1 MHYLAAMNR
10 RKALSIFMA
19 LLTLG
24 AIIGGYSSFQRKR
37 STFER
42 LDFQFH
48 WRQGI
53 IHIDGVNPEGGAAR
67 AGLRAGDQIWVID
80 GIPSHE
86 VDGLKKT
93 IRRLGTAELLVARGD
108 QTFTIRYAAPGLSID
123 YHYLF
128 LSFIAFLYLAI
139 GLFTFY
145 RSQGS
150 ESTLFFLLTLLTF
163 IVYIYSPS
171 GELDGTFKALYLT
184 EEGARILLPPLAL
197 HFFLRFPRPLLKRRG
212 VIPALY
218 APPAILAL
226 WVVDVLLFDNAI
238 ALATT
243 ERSLLLIDRW
253 EMLHIATY
261 FTLAFVALTYTYR
274 TTAATGHKK
283 QIQWIYLGVGVGFI
297 PFLVLYL
304 VPFILKGTGTA
315 YTTIAILPLAL
326 IPLAFAV
333 SILKYKLWDVEV
345 VIKEGLA
352 YTVTFL
358 FGMIAFSAVNLLL
371 SSIIEERLVMERNF
385 LAFASGLLIAG
396 ILVPMK
402 SRVESLIEMLLY
414 RDTYRHRKAMSQ
426 FVYELATFHDLAD
439 LFESIRQRLEAA
451 LEVEKANLYF
461 REGGELVLYTE
472 EPGLPPRVE
481 EEILARHLTS
491 GLMVLDQPRLP
502 DETIDFAGALL
513 HAGYRY
519 AFPLRFRNRLEGM
532 LICGA
537 RRGEGQLSRDD
548 IALISSL
555 TAPVSLAI
563 ENARLYGRLRRQIAE
578 IVSLKEYNEN
588 IIESSSSAIVV
599 VGRDGTLLTANQAF
613 WELAEINAD
622 NKLTI
627 ERLFPPYA
635 DVIAAPPRSSIE
647 VPFTSHRGRERH
659 LSVTAA
665 PFRALDVPE
674 GTTVLVITDISDRV
688 RLERELQEK
697 ERLASLGLLAAGVA
711 HEVNTPLTGISSYAQ
726 LLLAETDPSDPR
738 YEILRKMEQ
747 QTFRASHIVNNLLD
761 FAANRSRSTER
772 VSLKE
777 VVATTVSLHE
787 VLMRTKAVRVHVDDI
802 PDVEVQG
809 NFYELQ
815 QVLTNLMLNARDAVD
830 HGGSVW
836 IRGER
841 LNGDAVLVVK
851 DDGRGI
857 PKDLIADIFKP
868 LVTGKR
874 GQGGTGLGLAVSDRI
889 VRGLGGSISVRSEEG
904 EGAEFRVRIPVL
916 EDSFASTADRATNE
930 DPDHR

>member
-1 MHYLAAMNR
+1 MKS
-10 RKALSIFMA
+10 RKFISIVMA
-19 LLTLG
+19 LLTLA
-24 AIIGGYSSFQRKR
+24 AIVGGFSSFQRKR
-37 STFER
+37 SSFER

-53 IHIDGVNPEGGAAR
+53 VYVDAVTPEGGAAK
-67 AGLRAGDQIWVID
+67 AGLRAGDQIWVVN
-80 GIPSHE
+80 GVPTHE

-93 IRRLGTAELLVARGD
+93 IRQLGTAELLVARGD
-108 QTFTIRYAAPGLSID
+108 QTFTIRYAAPGVVID

-145 RSQGS
+145 RSPGS

-163 IVYIYSPS
+163 IVYIYTPA
-171 GELDGTFKALYLT
+171 GDLDATFKALYLT
-184 EEGARILLPPLAL
+184 EEAARILLPPLAL
-197 HFFLRFPRPLLKRRG
+197 HFFLRFPRPLLRKRG

-218 APPAILAL
+218 APPAILGL
-226 WVVDVLLFDNAI
+226 WVIDVLLFDNMVAF
-238 ALATT
+238 AST

-253 EMLHIATY
+253 EMLHIAAY
-261 FTLAFVALTYTYR
+261 FSAAFVALTYTYR
-274 TTAATGHKK
+274 TTAATGHKR
-283 QIQWIYLGVGVGFI
+283 QIQWIYLGMGVGFI

-304 VPFILKGTGTA
+304 VPFILKGTGSA

-396 ILVPMK
+396 VLVPMK
-402 SRVESLIEMLLY
+402 SRVESLIEMFLY

-426 FVYELATFHDLAD
+426 FVYELATFHDLTD

-461 REGGELVLYTE
+461 REGTELVLYTE
-472 EPGLPPRVE
+472 ESDLPPRIS
-481 EEILARHLTS
+481 EEIFARRLS
-491 GLMVLDQPRLP
+491 EGILVLDQPRLP
-502 DETIDFAGALL
+502 DETTDISGSLL
-513 HAGYRY
+513 RAGYRY

-537 RRGEGQLSRDD
+537 RKGEVQLSRDD

-563 ENARLYGRLRRQIAE
+563 ENARLYGRLRRQIEE

-613 WELAEINAD
+613 WELAEIGAD
-622 NKLTI
+622 NQMTI
-627 ERLFPPYA
+627 ERLFPPYNE
-635 DVIAAPPRSSIE
+635 VIQAPPRSAIE
-647 VPFTSHRGRERH
+647 VPFTSHRGKERH

-674 GTTVLVITDISDRV
+674 GTGVLVITDISDRV

-726 LLLAETDPSDPR
+726 LLLAETDPDDPR
-738 YEILRKMEQ
+738 YDLLRKMEQ

-761 FAANRSRSTER
+761 FAANRSRANER
-772 VSLKE
+772 VSLAE
-777 VVATTVSLHE
+777 VISTTISLHE
-787 VLMRTKAVRVHVDDI
+787 VLMRAKAVNVHVGEI
-802 PDVEVQG
+802 PDAEVLG

-815 QVLTNLMLNARDAVD
+815 QVLTNLLLNARDAVD
-830 HGGSVW
+830 HGGNVW
-836 IRGER
+836 IDVDRHDGE
-841 LNGDAVLVVK
+841 ATLVVR

-857 PKDLIADIFKP
+857 PADLVADIFKP

-889 VRGLGGSISVRSEEG
+889 VRGLGGVISVDSEEG
-904 EGAEFRVRIPVL
+904 KGAEFRVRIPVL
-916 EDSFASTADRATNE
+916 QESLAGEADRVE
-930 DPDHR
+930 L

>member
-1 MHYLAAMNR
+1 MR
-10 RKALSIFMA
+10 RKAISILMA

-24 AIIGGYSSFQRKR
+24 AVIGGFSSFQRKR
-37 STFER
+37 SSFER

-53 IHIDGVNPEGGAAR
+53 VHIDAVTPEGQGAK
-67 AGLRAGDQIWVID
+67 AGLRAGDQIWVVN
-80 GIPSHE
+80 GVPTHE
-86 VDGLKKT
+86 VDGLKKS
-93 IRRLGTAELLVARGD
+93 IRKGGTAELVVARGD
-108 QTFTIRYAAPGLSID
+108 QTFTLQYTAPGVEID

-128 LSFIAFLYLAI
+128 LTFIAFLYLAI

-145 RSQGS
+145 RSPGS

-163 IVYIYSPS
+163 IVYIYTPS
-171 GELDGTFKALYLT
+171 GDLDATFKALYLT
-184 EEGARILLPPLAL
+184 EEAARILLPPLAL
-197 HFFLRFPRPLLKRRG
+197 HFFLRFPRPLLSRRG

-218 APPAILAL
+218 APPALLGMWA
-226 WVVDVLLFDNAI
+226 VNVLLFDNAI
-238 ALATT
+238 EIAST

-253 EMLHIATY
+253 GMLNIAAY
-261 FTLAFVALTYTYR
+261 FTAAFVALTYTYR
-274 TTAATGHKK
+274 TSAATGHKR
-283 QIQWIYLGVGVGFI
+283 QIQWIYLGMGVGFI

-371 SSIIEERLVMERNF
+371 SSIIQERLVMERNF
-385 LAFASGLLIAG
+385 LAFASGLLIAAV
-396 ILVPMK
+396 LVPMK
-402 SRVESLIEMLLY
+402 SRVESLIEMLMY

-426 FVYELATFHDLAD
+426 FVYELATFHDLSD

-461 REGGELVLYTE
+461 REGTDLVLYTE
-472 EPGLPPRVE
+472 EPDLPARIP
-481 EEILARHLTS
+481 EEIFAKNLSA
-491 GLMVLDQPRLP
+491 GMLMLDQPRLP
-502 DETIDFAGALL
+502 DETTDVSGSLL

-537 RRGEGQLSRDD
+537 RRGEVQLSRDD

-563 ENARLYGRLRRQIAE
+563 ENARLYGRLRRQIEE

-599 VGRDGTLLTANQAF
+599 VDRAGTLLTANQAF
-613 WELAEINAD
+613 WELAEIGAD
-622 NKLTI
+622 NAMTI
-627 ERLFPPYA
+627 DRLFPPYA
-635 DVIAAPPRSSIE
+635 EVMDAPPRSAVE
-647 VPFTSHRGRERH
+647 VPFRSHRGKERH

-726 LLLAETDPSDPR
+726 LLLAETDPGDPR

-761 FAANRSRSTER
+761 FAANRSRVSER
-772 VSLKE
+772 VSLAE
-777 VVATTVSLHE
+777 VVSSTVSLHE
-787 VLMRTKAVRVHVDDI
+787 VLMRSKAVQVHVGEI
-802 PDVEVQG
+802 PEAVVLG

-815 QVLTNLMLNARDAVD
+815 QVLTNLLLNARDAVD
-830 HGGSVW
+830 HGGNVW
-836 IRGER
+836 IGVERTDGEALLTVR
-841 LNGDAVLVVK
+841 

-857 PKDLIADIFKP
+857 PREIIGDIFKP

-889 VRGLGGSISVRSEEG
+889 VRGLGGSITVVSEEG
-904 EGAEFRVRIPVL
+904 KGAEFRVRIPVL
-916 EDSFASTADRATNE
+916 VEAVSREVERGTL
-930 DPDHR
+930 

>member
-1 MHYLAAMNR
+1 MKRPMKS
-10 RKALSIFMA
+10 RKLLSLVMA
-19 LLTLG
+19 LLTL
-24 AIIGGYSSFQRKR
+24 AVIVGGFASFQRKR

-53 IHIDGVNPEGGAAR
+53 IYVDGVNPEGGAAK
-67 AGLRAGDQIWVID
+67 AGLRSGDQIWVVD
-80 GIPSHE
+80 GVPSHE

-93 IRRLGTAELLVARGD
+93 IRRLGKAELLVARGD
-108 QTFTIRYAAPGLSID
+108 QTFTIQYAAPGLAID

-145 RSQGS
+145 RSQGA
-150 ESTLFFLLTLLTF
+150 ESTLFFLLTLLTYV
-163 IVYIYSPS
+163 VYIYSPS

-184 EEGARILLPPLAL
+184 EEAARIFLPPLAL

-218 APPAILAL
+218 APPVVLAL
-226 WVVDVLLFDNAI
+226 WVCSVLMLDNVVAI
-238 ALATT
+238 TST
-243 ERSLLLIDRW
+243 ERALLLIDRW
-253 EMLHIATY
+253 EMLHIAVY
-261 FTLAFVALTYTYR
+261 FTAAFVALTYTYR
-274 TTAATGHKK
+274 TTAATGHKR
-283 QIQWIYLGVGVGFI
+283 QIQWIYLGMGVGFI

-385 LAFASGLLIAG
+385 LAFVSGLLIAG
-396 ILVPMK
+396 VLVPMK

-426 FVYELATFHDLAD
+426 FVYELATFHDLSD

-451 LEVEKANLYF
+451 LEVQKATLYF
-461 REGGELVLYTE
+461 REGSELVIYTE
-472 EPGLPPRVE
+472 EEGLPTRIPE
-481 EEILARHLTS
+481 DLFARHLAS
-491 GLMVLDQPRLP
+491 GFMVLDQPRLP
-502 DETIDFAGALL
+502 DETIDIAGSLL
-513 HAGYRY
+513 RAGYRY
-519 AFPLRFRNRLEGM
+519 AFPLRFRSRLEGM
-532 LICGA
+532 LLCGA
-537 RRGEGQLSRDD
+537 KRGEIQLSRDD
-548 IALISSL
+548 IGLISSL

-563 ENARLYGRLRRQIAE
+563 ENARLYGRLRRQIEE

-613 WELAEINAD
+613 WELAEIGAD
-622 NKLTI
+622 NQMSI
-627 ERLFPPYA
+627 EQLFPPHGE
-635 DVIAAPPRSSIE
+635 VMAAPPRSAIE
-647 VPFTSHRGRERH
+647 VPFTSHGGRQRH

-726 LLLAETDPSDPR
+726 LLLAETSPDDPR
-738 YEILRKMEQ
+738 YELLRRMEQ

-777 VVATTVSLHE
+777 VVATTISLHE
-787 VLMRTKAVRVHVDDI
+787 VLMRTKAVKVNVGEM
-802 PDVEVQG
+802 PDAEVEG

-815 QVLTNLMLNARDAVD
+815 QVLTNLLLNARDAVES
-830 HGGSVW
+830 GGNVW
-836 IRGER
+836 IEVER
-841 LNGDAVLVVK
+841 LNGEAILIVR

-857 PKDLIADIFKP
+857 EKDLIKDIFKP

-889 VRGLGGSISVRSEEG
+889 VRGLGGSISVHSEEG
-904 EGAEFRVRIPVL
+904 KGAEFRVRIPVL
-916 EDSFASTADRATNE
+916 EN
-930 DPDHR
+930 